1 MIVLRRSAERGHA
14 GHGWLE
20 SFHTFSFADYYDPA
34 HMGFRSLRVINED
47 YVQPARGFAP
57 HSHRDMEIVTYVL
70 DGALQHRDDM
80 GNGEIVRPGEV
91 QRMTAGTGVTHS
103 EFNASQSELV
113 HLLQIWILPDRPNL
127 QPSYEQTAFPETAH
141 RNELVLAASRDGRNG
156 SVTVHQDAELLLA
169 RLDPGRGVTH
179 ALGAGRGAWVHVARG
194 AIELDG
200 QKLAAGDAAAVTDAR
215 GVTLTAQERA
225 DVLLF
230 DLA

>member
-1 MIVLRRSAERGHA
+1 MIVPRRSTERGHA
-14 GHGWLE
+14 SHGWLE

-70 DGALQHRDDM
+70 DGALQHRDSM

-127 QPSYEQTAFPETAH
+127 QPSYEQTAFPESDH
-141 RNELVLAASRDGRNG
+141 RNELVLAASRDGRSG
-156 SVTVHQDAELLLA
+156 SVTIHQDAELLLA
-169 RLDPGRGVTH
+169 RLDPGRSVTH

>member
-1 MIVLRRSAERGHA
+1 MIVVRRGAERGHA
-14 GHGWLE
+14 SHDWLE
-20 SFHTFSFADYYDPA
+20 SFHTFSFADYYDPS

-70 DGALQHRDDM
+70 DGALQHPDSM

-103 EFNASQSELV
+103 ELNASQSELV
-113 HLLQIWILPDRPNL
+113 HLLQIWILPDRPDL
-127 QPSYEQTAFPETAH
+127 EPSYEQTAFPDTDH
-141 RNELVLAASRDGRNG
+141 RNALVLAASRDGRRG
-156 SVTVHQDAELLLA
+156 SVTIHQDAELHLA
-169 RLDPGRGVTH
+169 RLDTGRSVTH
-179 ALGAGRGAWVHVARG
+179 ALGPGRGVWVHVARG
-194 AIELDG
+194 AIELG
-200 QKLAAGDAAAVTDAR
+200 GEKLSAGDAAAVTDAR
-215 GVTLTAQERA
+215 SLTLTAQERA